1 MSTFGSIEKVFTT
14 QLDTTSSSTGEEG
27 TMIVLD
33 VGLVVEGSDMLG
45 TRTLDLR
52 NPVPI
57 SRPLPPLRQEIR
69 QQHVDRT
76 SRIDPT
82 RNCCV
87 VTMSASTPARDNTAG
102 YSYSRCVDIRLPD
115 NR

>member
-57 SRPLPPLRQEIR
+57 SRPLPPFRQEIY
-69 QQHVDRT
+69 QQYVDRT
-76 SRIDPT
+76 RRTDPT
-82 RNCCV
+82 RSCCV
-87 VTMSASTPARDNTAG
+87 VTVSMSTQARDSITG
-102 YSYSRCVDIRLPD
+102 YWYSRCVSV
-115 NR
+115 